1 MEKLYGMGV
10 SKCKIRVFKFVWRL
24 GIAVLIAWLSV
35 LAVVSHFYQD
45 VTTCF
50 NQGAEGDT
58 VLTITIHHDAVE
70 LAKIVSLKDIDKF
83 HAEVRKW
90 SCGFAYNYYITPDRI
105 YKVRFDK
112 NKGAHVLN
120 NNSGNIGICLH
131 GNFDVERPTLKQQIL
146 LICLVNYLAWKY
158 DLTKDKIKIHRDWD
172 GQGGTSCCGAN
183 FDKEK
188 FLTYIYTK

>member
-1 MEKLYGMGV
+1 MVKWLR
-10 SKCKIRVFKFVWRL
+10 KIVRIVWRL
-24 GIAVLIAWLSV
+24 GIAALVVWLGL
-35 LAVVSHFYQD
+35 LAVVNRYYQD

-50 NQGAEGDT
+50 NQGNAADT

-70 LAKIVSLKDIDKF
+70 LVKNVSLKDIDKF

-112 NKGAHVLN
+112 NKGAHVMN
-120 NNSGNIGICLH
+120 NNTANIGICLH

-146 LICLVNYLAWKY
+146 LICLVNYLVWKY
-158 DLTKDKIKIHRDWD
+158 GLTKDKIKIHRDWD

>member
-1 MEKLYGMGV
+1 MGV

-50 NQGAEGDT
+50 NQGADGDT

-90 SCGFAYNYYITPDRI
+90 SCGFAYNYYITPTASTRCASTKTKARTYLTATAETSASACTAI
-105 YKVRFDK
+105 LMSSVRHSN
-112 NKGAHVLN
+112 NK
-120 NNSGNIGICLH
+120 
-131 GNFDVERPTLKQQIL
+131 F
-146 LICLVNYLAWKY
+146 
-158 DLTKDKIKIHRDWD
+158 
-172 GQGGTSCCGAN
+172 
-183 FDKEK
+183 F
-188 FLTYIYTK
+188 